1 MQFSYQ
7 ETFIHS
13 KEFLLS
19 HSLTHSTTLLQD
31 SFFASSEKYI
41 CNSGDEFTN
50 CILLLINY
58 IQNKVDIYIYTFV
71 LVFFSRELFFPFY
84 KFFEARFFFDSR
96 AKNQIYTYVLST
108 QHHHITSNCSRHY
121 QDATLKYFKQ
131 ERNKHLQ

>member
-41 CNSGDEFTN
+41 CNSDDEFTN

-58 IQNKVDIYIYTFV
+58 IQNKVDILYIYICPCF
-71 LVFFSRELFFPFY
+71 FFSRELFFPFY
-84 KFFEARFFFDSR
+84 KFFEARFFLTAEQKIR
-96 AKNQIYTYVLST
+96 YTLMYLAHNIITSHQTAAGITKT
-108 QHHHITSNCSRHY
+108 QH
-121 QDATLKYFKQ
+121 
-131 ERNKHLQ
+131 